1 MMEKP
6 GYKTTEAWVS
16 VLSSVLLIL
25 VSYGLLTQAQA
36 DSLLGLI
43 APALPLVLSI
53 VPAVVYVVQRTGLKK
68 ESVKAEAAQMAAKVE
83 ITRLETMAAMAAP
96 ASMAAYAAALPQQ
109 TAAPDMG
116 QPQSLNA
123 ASSRRV
129 IPKGSV

>member
-68 ESVKAEAAQMAAKVE
+68 ESVKAEAAQTAAKVE

-96 ASMAAYAAALPQQ
+96 MNMAYAAPAVMDAAQPALQS
-109 TAAPDMG
+109 A
-116 QPQSLNA
+116 QSLGA
-123 ASSRRV
+123 AARRV
-129 IPKGSV
+129 TPKGAV